1 LTKRPKTTPADDLKL
16 ARAASGGST
25 HAWHEFVLR
34 YSGLIQAITRRYF
47 SDVDD
52 VRSVHVSVLE
62 QLYRGK
68 LATFRGE
75 STLTTWLVLV
85 IRGVALDQLRKQ
97 LGRKELPAGLRRLS
111 EQDQQIYRLY
121 YIEGM
126 SFSAVRHW
134 AAAGGDPLGPEDLA
148 EALARIDRCLD
159 RRVLRRVTYDLH
171 APSVGAA
178 SGRLLQFTEIQQA
191 EREAKRE
198 AESPDQARM
207 DREVRRMAETLDA
220 HLKTLSDE
228 ERRVLTLRFDKG
240 WDAREIAREMGL
252 ESPRRV
258 YTISTRAIRLLRRML
273 GRRPG

>member
-1 LTKRPKTTPADDLKL
+1 
-16 ARAASGGST
+16 
-25 HAWHEFVLR
+25 
-34 YSGLIQAITRRYF
+34 
-47 SDVDD
+47 
-52 VRSVHVSVLE
+52 
-62 QLYRGK
+62 
-68 LATFRGE
+68 
-75 STLTTWLVLV
+75 
-85 IRGVALDQLRKQ
+85 
-97 LGRKELPAGLRRLS
+97 
-111 EQDQQIYRLY
+111 
-121 YIEGM
+121 
-126 SFSAVRHW
+126 
-134 AAAGGDPLGPEDLA
+134 
-148 EALARIDRCLD
+148 
-159 RRVLRRVTYDLH
+159 
-171 APSVGAA
+171 
-178 SGRLLQFTEIQQA
+178 LQFTEIQQA